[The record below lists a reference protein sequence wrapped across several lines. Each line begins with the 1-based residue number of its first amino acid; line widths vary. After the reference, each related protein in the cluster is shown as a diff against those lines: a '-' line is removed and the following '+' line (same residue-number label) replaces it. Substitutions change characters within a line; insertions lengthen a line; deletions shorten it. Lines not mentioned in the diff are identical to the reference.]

1 VKEHEFISSPAGTGG
16 ENQKKENHLW
26 FKQKNEHHTMSEK
39 DRKGEIMKKF
49 RKLFAVLTASALVG
63 AMSFTTM
70 AATINPNDTF
80 IGSGSASIQVNLP
93 TLPEGSTATNT
104 YKVYRVFDAT
114 SNGTNISYKLNA
126 NHINETDPAKKVP
139 AGFSV
144 DAGGNVKYD
153 GKGTELSESDINAIK
168 GYVTDKDIVATVETN
183 ATDKKFTLSNLP
195 YGYYYIST
203 TTGTLVTVDSTNPN
217 VTVQDKNEVP
227 TLDKKITG
235 VTAGSLDADGKKA
248 LAQVGTTV
256 NYEATITIGKGAEGY
271 VFHDDMGSGLEL
283 VTTPIDVDDNDD
295 KVDKPVSGTDYT
307 LSTNTKDDTIYIE
320 FDNKYIGKLAE
331 GTVITISYDAI
342 VTSDALTYNSENGKN
357 TASLDYGHST
367 GTNSTPIKETKVHNA
382 KLTVTKVEPT
392 ADGKEYTPLAG
403 AGFVLK
409 NADNQFYKKDDST
422 GKTIVTWV
430 TTEADATELL
440 TTDASNILEF
450 TGLPNGTYTLIEKTI
465 PGGYNQA
472 PNEEF
477 TIAGNDY
484 TQLNLEKA
492 KTVVNNKG
500 IELPSTGGM
509 GTVAFAVVG
518 LIVMAGAAITLI
530 IKKRA

>member
-1 VKEHEFISSPAGTGG
+1 
-16 ENQKKENHLW
+16 
-26 FKQKNEHHTMSEK
+26 
-39 DRKGEIMKKF
+39 MKKF
-49 RKLFAVLTASALVG
+49 RKLFAVLSTSALVT

-70 AATINPNDTF
+70 AATINKNDSF
-80 IGSGSASIQVNLP
+80 IGTGFASIKVNLP
-93 TLPEGSTATNT
+93 TLPEGSTAKNT
-104 YKVYRVFDAT
+104 YQVYRVFDAT
-114 SNGTNISYKLNA
+114 SNGTNISYKLNE
-126 NHINETDPAKKVP
+126 NHTTAPT
-139 AGFSV
+139 GFSV

-153 GKGTELSESDINAIK
+153 STGTELSDDDIDAIK
-168 GYVTDKDIVATVETN
+168 AYVTDKDIVATVETN
-183 ATDKKFTLSNLP
+183 ATDHEFTLQNLP

-235 VTAGSLDADGKKA
+235 VTAGSLDEDGKKA

-283 VTTPIDVDDNDD
+283 VEARIDVDDNDD
-295 KVDKPVSGTDYT
+295 KVDKPVAGTDYT
-307 LSTNTKDDTIYIE
+307 LSMNTREDTIYIA
-320 FDNKYIGKLAE
+320 FDNAYIGKLAE
-331 GTVITISYDAI
+331 GKVITISYRAM
-342 VTSDALTYNSENGKN
+342 VTSDALTYNSEDGKN

-367 GTNSTPIKETKVHNA
+367 GTNSTPIKETNVHNA
-382 KLTVTKVEPT
+382 KLTVTKVEPIEGST
-392 ADGKEYTPLAG
+392 KEFRPLAG

-409 NADNQFYKKDDST
+409 NADNKFYNKDDSA
-422 GKTIVTWV
+422 GQTIVTWV
-430 TTEADATELL
+430 ETEAEATELL
-440 TTDASNILEF
+440 TTETSNILEF
-450 TGLPNGTYTLIEKTI
+450 TGLPDGTYTLIEKTI

-472 PNEEF
+472 PNEVF
-477 TIAGNDY
+477 TVAGGDY
-484 TQLNLEKA
+484 TKDNLEKA
-492 KTVVNNKG
+492 TTVVNNKG

>member
-1 VKEHEFISSPAGTGG
+1 
-16 ENQKKENHLW
+16 
-26 FKQKNEHHTMSEK
+26 
-39 DRKGEIMKKF
+39 MKKF
-49 RKLFAVLTASALVG
+49 RNLFAVLSTSALVA

-70 AATINPNDTF
+70 AATINPNDSF
-80 IGSGSASIQVNLP
+80 IGTGSASIKVNLP
-93 TLPEGSTATNT
+93 ALPEGSTATNT
-104 YKVYRVFDAT
+104 YQVYRVFDAT

-126 NHINETDPAKKVP
+126 NHDTAP

-153 GKGTELSESDINAIK
+153 GTGTKLSDNDINAIK
-168 GYVTDKDIVATVETN
+168 AYVSDADIVATVETN
-183 ATDKKFTLSNLP
+183 ATDHEFTLSNLP

-256 NYEATITIGKGAEGY
+256 NYKATITIGKAAEGY
-271 VFHDDMGSGLEL
+271 VFHDDMSSGLAL
-283 VTTPIDVDDNDD
+283 VTDSIKVDDNDD
-295 KVDKPVSGTDYT
+295 DVAKPVVDTDYT
-307 LSTNTKDDTIYIE
+307 LSTNTADDTIYIE
-320 FDNKYIGKLAE
+320 FDDTYIGKLAK
-331 GTVITISYDAI
+331 GTVITVSYDAT
-342 VTSDALTYNSENGKN
+342 VTSDALTYNSEDGKN
-357 TASLDYGHST
+357 TASLDYAHST
-367 GTNSTPIKETKVHNA
+367 GISSTPIKETKVHNA
-382 KLTVTKVEPT
+382 KLTVTKVEPIEGST
-392 ADGKEYTPLAG
+392 SEYKPLAG

-409 NADNQFYKKDDST
+409 NAAGKFYQKDTST
-422 GKTIVTWV
+422 GKLIVNWV
-430 TTEADATELL
+430 DEKDATELL
-440 TTDASNILEF
+440 TTEASNILEF

-484 TQLNLEKA
+484 AKDNLEKA
-492 KTVVNNKG
+492 TTVVNNKG

-518 LIVMAGAAITLI
+518 LIVMAGAAVTLI

>member
-1 VKEHEFISSPAGTGG
+1 
-16 ENQKKENHLW
+16 
-26 FKQKNEHHTMSEK
+26 
-39 DRKGEIMKKF
+39 MKKF

-70 AATINPNDTF
+70 AATIDPNDTF
-80 IGSGSASIQVNLP
+80 IGSGFASIKVNLP

-126 NHINETDPAKKVP
+126 NHKTAPT
-139 AGFSV
+139 GFSV

-153 GKGTELSESDINAIK
+153 GTGTDLSDDDINAIK
-168 GYVTDKDIVATVETN
+168 EYVTDKDIVATVT
-183 ATDKKFTLSNLP
+183 TDANDHYFTLSNLP

-256 NYEATITIGKGAEGY
+256 HYASTIIVGKGAEGY
-271 VFHDDMGSGLEL
+271 VFHDDMGSGLKL
-283 VTTPIDVDDNDD
+283 KTDTITVDDNDPSFD
-295 KVDKPVSGTDYT
+295 INSLTDYT
-307 LSTNTKDDTIYIE
+307 LDTNTDDDTIYIK

-331 GTVITISYDAI
+331 GKVITISYDAI
-342 VTSDALTYNSENGKN
+342 VTSDALTFESADGKN

-367 GTNSTPIKETKVHNA
+367 GTNSTPKKETEVYNA
-382 KLTVTKVEPT
+382 KLTVKKTQPGDSAAESI
-392 ADGKEYTPLAG
+392 PLAG
-403 AGFVLK
+403 AGFVIK
-409 NADNQFYKKDDST
+409 NAA
-422 GKTIVTWV
+422 GKYYQYTKPTNKNGIVTAATVAWV
-430 TTEADATELL
+430 DDISTATEYVS
-440 TTDASNILEF
+440 DENGDVPAF
-450 TGLPNGTYTLIEKTI
+450 TGLVDGTYTLIEKTT
-465 PGGYNQA
+465 PAGYNTAEDSTFIIQ
-472 PNEEF
+472 
-477 TIAGNDY
+477 GGKY
-484 TQLNLEKA
+484 TEKNLNQEL
-492 KTVVNNKG
+492 VVLNMKG

-518 LIVMAGAAITLI
+518 LIVMAGAAVTLI

>member
-1 VKEHEFISSPAGTGG
+1 MKKHEFISLPAETGG

-26 FKQKNEHHTMSEK
+26 FKQKNEHHTMSEE

-70 AATINPNDTF
+70 AASIAPTTF
-80 IGSGSASIQVNLP
+80 AGSGSASIKVNLP
-93 TLPEGSTATNT
+93 ALPEGSTATNT

-126 NHINETDPAKKVP
+126 NHETAP

-144 DAGGNVKYD
+144 DEGGNVKYHD
-153 GKGTELSESDINAIK
+153 SKATTLSQDDINAIK
-168 GYVTDKDIVATVETN
+168 AYVTDKDIVATVTTT
-183 ATDKKFTLSNLP
+183 ATDKEFTLSNLP

-203 TTGTLVTVDSTNPN
+203 TTGTLVTVDSTNPS

-235 VTAGSLDADGKKA
+235 VTDGKLDADGKKA

-256 NYEATITIGKGAEGY
+256 NYEATIIIGKGAEGY
-271 VFHDDMGSGLEL
+271 VFHDDMGSGLKL
-283 VTTPIDVDDNDD
+283 VTGSIVVDDNDD
-295 KVDKPVSGTDYT
+295 KVPASDINYT

-320 FDNKYIGKLAE
+320 FDDTYIGKLAE
-331 GTVITISYDAI
+331 RTVITISYDAT
-342 VTSDALTYNSENGKN
+342 VTSDALTFQSVDGKN

-367 GTNSTPIKETKVHNA
+367 GTNSTPTKETEVHNA
-382 KLTVTKVEPT
+382 KLTVTKNQPDTNDPE
-392 ADGKEYTPLAG
+392 GKKTIPLAG
-403 AGFVLK
+403 AGFVIK
-409 NADNQFYKKDDST
+409 NEAGKYYKYTK
-422 GKTIVTWV
+422 
-430 TTEADATELL
+430 DATTNEASVEWVDDINKAKEQVS
-440 TTDASNILEF
+440 DADGNVPAF
-450 TGLPNGTYTLIEKTI
+450 TGLANGKYTLVEKTT
-465 PGGYNQA
+465 PSGYNTAEDQ
-472 PNEEF
+472 PFE
-477 TIAGNDY
+477 IKAGDY
-484 TQLNLEKA
+484 EVTNLEQTA
-492 KTVVNNKG
+492 TVTNVKG

>member
-1 VKEHEFISSPAGTGG
+1 
-16 ENQKKENHLW
+16 
-26 FKQKNEHHTMSEK
+26 
-39 DRKGEIMKKF
+39 MKKF

-70 AATINPNDTF
+70 AATITPSDNTTF
-80 IGSGSASIQVNLP
+80 VGSGSASIKV
-93 TLPEGSTATNT
+93 TLPALPKGSTATNE

-114 SNGTNISYKLNA
+114 SSTDEKNISHISYKLNT
-126 NHINETDPAKKVP
+126 NHTTAP
-139 AGFSV
+139 AGFTV
-144 DAGGNVKYD
+144 DAGGNVKYT
-153 GKGTELSESDINAIK
+153 GTGTRLSQDDIDAIK
-168 GYVTDKDIVATVETN
+168 GYVTNADLVATVTTTAEDEN
-183 ATDKKFTLSNLP
+183 FTLQNLP

-217 VTVQDKNEVP
+217 AEVNDKNEVP

-235 VTAGSLDADGKKA
+235 VAAGTLDDDGKKA

-256 NYEATITIGKGAEGY
+256 HYESTIKIGKGAEGY
-271 VFHDDMGSGLEL
+271 VFHDDMGSGLKL
-283 VTTPIDVDDNDD
+283 VTSTITVDDNDKD
-295 KVDKPVSGTDYT
+295 VAASDIKYN
-307 LSTNTKDDTIYIE
+307 LLTNTADDTIYIE
-320 FDNKYIGKLAE
+320 FDDTYIGKLAV
-331 GTVITISYDAI
+331 GKVITISYDAT
-342 VTSDALTYNSENGKN
+342 VTSGALTYNSEDGKN

-367 GTNSTPIKETKVHNA
+367 GINSTPIKETEVHNA
-382 KLTVTKVEPT
+382 KLTVTKVEPIEGST
-392 ADGKEYTPLAG
+392 NEYKPLAG

-409 NADNQFYKKDDST
+409 NAAGKFYQKDTST
-422 GKTIVTWV
+422 GKLIVNWV
-430 TTEADATELL
+430 DEKDATELL
-440 TTDASNILEF
+440 TTEASNILEF

-472 PNEEF
+472 PNEVF

-484 TQLNLEKA
+484 TKDNLEKA
-492 KTVVNNKG
+492 TKVVNNKG

>member
-1 VKEHEFISSPAGTGG
+1 
-16 ENQKKENHLW
+16 
-26 FKQKNEHHTMSEK
+26 
-39 DRKGEIMKKF
+39 MKKF

-63 AMSFTTM
+63 AMSFTTL
-70 AATINPNDTF
+70 AATINKNEGF
-80 IGSGSASIQVNLP
+80 IGSGSASIKVNLP
-93 TLPEGSTATNT
+93 ALPQGSTATNT

-153 GKGTELSESDINAIK
+153 GTGTELSENDINAIK
-168 GYVTDKDIVATVETN
+168 AYVTDADIVATVT
-183 ATDKKFTLSNLP
+183 TDANDHYFTLSNLP

-235 VTAGSLDADGKKA
+235 VTDGKLDDDGKKA

-256 NYEATITIGKGAEGY
+256 HYASTITIGKGAEGY

-283 VTTPIDVDDNDD
+283 VTGSIVVDDGE
-295 KVDKPVSGTDYT
+295 VAKPVDGTDYT
-307 LSTNTKDDTIYIE
+307 LSTTKTDDTIYIE
-320 FDNKYIGKLAE
+320 FDDTYIGKLAE
-331 GTVITISYDAI
+331 GKIITISYDAI
-342 VTSDALTYNSENGKN
+342 VTSDALTYSSEDGKN

-382 KLTVTKVEPT
+382 KLTVTKVEPIEGST
-392 ADGKEYTPLAG
+392 NEYKPLAG

-409 NADNQFYKKDDST
+409 NAAGKFYQEDTST
-422 GKTIVTWV
+422 GKLIVNWV
-430 TTEADATELL
+430 DEKDATELL
-440 TTDASNILEF
+440 TTEASNILEF

-477 TIAGNDY
+477 IIAGNDY
-484 TQLNLEKA
+484 TKDNLEKA
-492 KTVVNNKG
+492 TTVVNNKG

-518 LIVMAGAAITLI
+518 LIVMAGAAVTLI

>member
-1 VKEHEFISSPAGTGG
+1 
-16 ENQKKENHLW
+16 
-26 FKQKNEHHTMSEK
+26 
-39 DRKGEIMKKF
+39 MKKF

-70 AATINPNDTF
+70 AATIDPNDTF

-93 TLPEGSTATNT
+93 TLPQGSTATNT

-153 GKGTELSESDINAIK
+153 GTGTELSENDINEIK
-168 GYVTDKDIVATVETN
+168 AYVTDADIVATVETDAN
-183 ATDKKFTLSNLP
+183 DHYFTLSNLP

-256 NYEATITIGKGAEGY
+256 HYESTIKIGKGAEGY
-271 VFHDDMGSGLEL
+271 VFHDDMGSGLKL
-283 VTTPIDVDDNDD
+283 VTGSIVVDDNDKD
-295 KVDKPVSGTDYT
+295 VDKPADGTDYI
-307 LSTNTKDDTIYIE
+307 LSTTKSDDTIYIE
-320 FDNKYIGKLAE
+320 FKNEYTGALKEGKI
-331 GTVITISYDAI
+331 ITISYDAI
-342 VTSDALTYNSENGKN
+342 VTSGALTYNSEDGKN

-367 GTNSTPIKETKVHNA
+367 GINSTPIKETEVHNA
-382 KLTVTKVEPT
+382 KLTVTKVEPIEGST
-392 ADGKEYTPLAG
+392 NEDKPLAG

-409 NADNQFYKKDDST
+409 NAAGKFYQKDTST
-422 GKTIVTWV
+422 GKLIVNWV
-430 TTEADATELL
+430 DEKDATELL
-440 TTDASNILEF
+440 TTGASNILEF

-472 PNEEF
+472 PNEVF

-484 TQLNLEKA
+484 TKDNLEKTT
-492 KTVVNNKG
+492 KVVNNKG

>member
-1 VKEHEFISSPAGTGG
+1 
-16 ENQKKENHLW
+16 
-26 FKQKNEHHTMSEK
+26 
-39 DRKGEIMKKF
+39 MKKF

-70 AATINPNDTF
+70 AETINKNEGF

-93 TLPEGSTATNT
+93 ALPQGSTATNI

-114 SNGTNISYKLNA
+114 HDGNSTSTNISYKLNEHHTTA
-126 NHINETDPAKKVP
+126 P

-153 GKGTELSESDINAIK
+153 GTGTDLSDDDINAIK
-168 GYVTDKDIVATVETN
+168 AYVTDADIVATVTTD
-183 ATDKKFTLSNLP
+183 AADKKFTLSNLP

-235 VTAGSLDADGKKA
+235 VTDGKLDDDGKKA

-283 VTTPIDVDDNDD
+283 VTGSIVVDDGE
-295 KVDKPVSGTDYT
+295 VAKPVAGTDYT
-307 LSTNTKDDTIYIE
+307 LSTTKTDDTIYIE
-320 FDNKYIGKLAE
+320 FDDTYIGKLAE
-331 GTVITISYDAI
+331 GKIITISYDAI
-342 VTSDALTYNSENGKN
+342 VTSDALTFQSVDGKN

-367 GTNSTPIKETKVHNA
+367 GTNSTPTKETEVHNA
-382 KLTVTKVEPT
+382 KLTVTKVEPIEGST
-392 ADGKEYTPLAG
+392 TEFKPLAG
-403 AGFVLK
+403 VGFVLK
-409 NADNQFYKKDDST
+409 NAAGKFYQKDTST
-422 GKTIVTWV
+422 GKLIVNWV
-430 TTEADATELL
+430 EAEKDATELL
-440 TTDASNILEF
+440 TTEASNILEF
-450 TGLPNGTYTLIEKTI
+450 TGLPNGTYTLIEKTT
-465 PGGYNQA
+465 PRGYNQA
-472 PNEEF
+472 PNENF
-477 TIAGNDY
+477 TVAEGDY
-484 TQLNLEKA
+484 TKDNLEKA
-492 KTVVNNKG
+492 TEVVNNKG
-500 IELPSTGGM
+500 LELPSTGGM

-518 LIVMAGAAITLI
+518 LIVMAGAAVTLI

>member
-1 VKEHEFISSPAGTGG
+1 
-16 ENQKKENHLW
+16 
-26 FKQKNEHHTMSEK
+26 MSEE

-49 RKLFAVLTASALVG
+49 RNLFAVLSTSALVA

-70 AATINPNDTF
+70 AATIKTNDAF
-80 IGSGSASIQVNLP
+80 IGSGSASIKVELP
-93 TLPEGSTATNT
+93 ALPAGSTAENE

-126 NHINETDPAKKVP
+126 NHATAP

-144 DAGGNVKYD
+144 DEGGNVKYHD
-153 GKGTELSESDINAIK
+153 SKATTLSQDDINAIK
-168 GYVTDKDIVATVETN
+168 AYVTDADIVATVTTT
-183 ATDKKFTLSNLP
+183 ATDKEFTLPSLP

-217 VTVQDKNEVP
+217 AEVKDKNEVP

-235 VTAGSLDADGKKA
+235 VTDGKLDDDGKKA

-283 VTTPIDVDDNDD
+283 VTTSVDVDDNDD
-295 KVDKPVSGTDYT
+295 KVDKPVAGTDYT
-307 LSTNTKDDTIYIE
+307 LSMNTGGDTIYIE
-320 FDNKYIGKLAE
+320 FDNAYIGKLAE
-331 GTVITISYDAI
+331 GKVITVSYDAT
-342 VTSDALTYNSENGKN
+342 VTSDALTFQSVDGKN

-367 GTNSTPIKETKVHNA
+367 GTNSTPTKETEVHNA
-382 KLTVTKVEPT
+382 KLTVTKVEPIEGST
-392 ADGKEYTPLAG
+392 TEFKPLAG

-409 NADNQFYKKDDST
+409 NADNKFYKKDDST

-430 TTEADATELL
+430 ATEAEATELL
-440 TTDASNILEF
+440 TTETSNILEF

-472 PNEEF
+472 PNEKF
-477 TIAGNDY
+477 TVAGGDY
-484 TQLNLEKA
+484 TKENLEQERR
-492 KTVVNNKG
+492 VVNNKG

-518 LIVMAGAAITLI
+518 LIVMAGAAVTLI

>member
-1 VKEHEFISSPAGTGG
+1 
-16 ENQKKENHLW
+16 
-26 FKQKNEHHTMSEK
+26 MSEE

-70 AATINPNDTF
+70 AATIDPNDTF
-80 IGSGSASIQVNLP
+80 IGSGSASIKVNLP

-114 SNGTNISYKLNA
+114 SDGENTNISYKLNA
-126 NHINETDPAKKVP
+126 NHTTAP

-144 DAGGNVKYD
+144 DEGGNVKYHD
-153 GKGTELSESDINAIK
+153 SEATTLSQDDINAIK
-168 GYVTDKDIVATVETN
+168 AYVTDKDIVATVTTT
-183 ATDKKFTLSNLP
+183 ATDKEFTLSNLP

-235 VTAGSLDADGKKA
+235 VTDGSLDDDGKKA

-256 NYEATITIGKGAEGY
+256 HYASTIIVGKGAEGY
-271 VFHDDMGSGLEL
+271 VFHDDMGSGLKL
-283 VTTPIDVDDNDD
+283 KTDTITVDDNDPSFD
-295 KVDKPVSGTDYT
+295 INSLTDYT
-307 LSTNTKDDTIYIE
+307 LDTNTDDDTIYIA
-320 FDNKYIGKLAE
+320 FDNDYIGKLAE
-331 GTVITISYDAI
+331 KTVITISYDAI
-342 VTSDALTYNSENGKN
+342 VTSGALTYNSVNGKN

-367 GTNSTPIKETKVHNA
+367 GTNSTPTKETEIHNA
-382 KLTVTKVEPT
+382 QLTVKKIQPG
-392 ADGKEYTPLAG
+392 DGPAEQKPLAG
-403 AGFVLK
+403 AGFVIK
-409 NADNQFYKKDDST
+409 NEAGKYYKYTKDATTNETS
-422 GKTIVTWV
+422 VTWV
-430 TTEADATELL
+430 DDIGGATEQVS
-440 TTDASNILEF
+440 DEHGDVPAF
-450 TGLPNGTYTLIEKTI
+450 TGLSDGKYTLVEKTT
-465 PGGYNQA
+465 PAGYNTA
-472 PNEEF
+472 EDFNFEIVKGDYSVKNLVWNVPVLNE
-477 TIAGNDY
+477 
-484 TQLNLEKA
+484 
-492 KTVVNNKG
+492 KG

-518 LIVMAGAAITLI
+518 LIVMAGAAVTLI

>member
-1 VKEHEFISSPAGTGG
+1 MKEHEFISPPAGTGG

-26 FKQKNEHHTMSEK
+26 FKQKNEHHTMSEE

-49 RKLFAVLTASALVG
+49 RKLFAVLSTSALVA

-70 AATINPNDTF
+70 AETINKNEAF
-80 IGSGSASIQVNLP
+80 IGSGSASIKVNLP
-93 TLPEGSTATNT
+93 ALPEGSTATNT

-126 NHINETDPAKKVP
+126 NHTTAP

-153 GKGTELSESDINAIK
+153 GTGTKLSENDINEIK
-168 GYVTDKDIVATVETN
+168 AYVTDEDIVATVETD
-183 ATDKKFTLSNLP
+183 ATDKEFTLSNLP

-217 VTVQDKNEVP
+217 VTVQDKNKVP
-227 TLDKKITG
+227 TLDKQITG
-235 VTAGSLDADGKKA
+235 VTEGDLDADGKKA

-283 VTTPIDVDDNDD
+283 VGSIAVDDNDD
-295 KVDKPVSGTDYT
+295 NVPASDIKYT
-307 LSTNTKDDTIYIE
+307 LATNTGDDTIYIE
-320 FDNKYIGKLAE
+320 FDDTYIGKLAE
-331 GTVITISYDAI
+331 GKIITISYDAI
-342 VTSDALTYNSENGKN
+342 VTSDALTFQSVDGKN

-367 GTNSTPIKETKVHNA
+367 GTNSTPTKETEVHNA
-382 KLTVTKVEPT
+382 KLTVTKVEPIEGST
-392 ADGKEYTPLAG
+392 TEFKPLAG

-409 NADNQFYKKDDST
+409 NAAGKFYQKDDST
-422 GKTIVTWV
+422 GKLIVNWV
-430 TTEADATELL
+430 DAEKDATELL
-440 TTDASNILEF
+440 TTKTSNILEF

-472 PNEEF
+472 PNEKF
-477 TIAGNDY
+477 TVAGGDY
-484 TQLNLEKA
+484 TKENLEQERK
-492 KTVVNNKG
+492 VVNNKG